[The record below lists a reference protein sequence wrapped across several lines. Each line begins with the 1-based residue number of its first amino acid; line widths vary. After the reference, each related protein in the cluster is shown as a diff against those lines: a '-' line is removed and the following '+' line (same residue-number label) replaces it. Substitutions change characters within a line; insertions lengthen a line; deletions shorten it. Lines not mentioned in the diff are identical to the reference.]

1 MTTAPNILTV
11 PKSGIM
17 TLPKPDTHRIRTT
30 KTLIRYPRF
39 NELHALIQ
47 ECLEIT
53 EEAGEPQ
60 CLCLSG
66 RWGVGKSTLVET
78 YAEAFPRYE
87 TEYGTKIP
95 VFYMETPSPVTV
107 KGMAAAMLEE
117 LGDPGAHSG
126 PLWSMN
132 SRLVNFIRDC
142 EVRLVILDD
151 FHHLID
157 CETNKILQKV
167 SDWLKVLIKC
177 TRVPFLV
184 VGIDGQVDQ
193 ILKANKQLS
202 RLFIHKTLT
211 PFIWDTREKKH
222 IEEFAQFISYAEHIL
237 DMKLTDELSKPD
249 ILFRLHYATDGII
262 NNIMNLFRKA
272 VRLSTAENDGQRVV
286 ALKNLSDAYI
296 ERLLDHI
303 NKPNPFRTGK
313 LELLEL
319 PVIVDP
325 APNPSKCEKNKGV
338 SGNKR
343 RSSVNETLTTK

>member
-1 MTTAPNILTV
+1 MTVALNALSVSKPDVL
-11 PKSGIM
+11 S
-17 TLPKPDTHRIRTT
+17 LPKPDTCRIRTT

-39 NELHALIQ
+39 NELHGLIQ

-60 CLCLSG
+60 CMCLSG

-117 LGDPGAHSG
+117 LGDPGAHTG

-132 SRLVNFIRDC
+132 ARLVNFIRDC
-142 EVRLVILDD
+142 EVSLVILDD

-167 SDWLKVLIKC
+167 SDWLKVLIKQ

-184 VGIDGQVDQ
+184 VGIDGQVDH

-211 PFIWDTREKKH
+211 PFIWDTSEKKH

-237 DMKLTDELSKPD
+237 GMKLTDELARPD
-249 ILFRLHYATDGII
+249 MLFRLHYATDGIV

-272 VRLSTAENDGQRVV
+272 VRLSEVDMGGQRIIS
-286 ALKNLSDAYI
+286 LKNLSDAYN
-296 ERLLDHI
+296 ERLSDHI
-303 NKPNPFRTGK
+303 NKPDPFHKGK
-313 LELLEL
+313 GELLQM
-319 PVIVDP
+319 PVIVEP
-325 APNPSKCEKNKGV
+325 IPEL
-338 SGNKR
+338 SGPGKR
-343 RSSVNETLTTK
+343 ASRTAKKRQPSVNETLTTK